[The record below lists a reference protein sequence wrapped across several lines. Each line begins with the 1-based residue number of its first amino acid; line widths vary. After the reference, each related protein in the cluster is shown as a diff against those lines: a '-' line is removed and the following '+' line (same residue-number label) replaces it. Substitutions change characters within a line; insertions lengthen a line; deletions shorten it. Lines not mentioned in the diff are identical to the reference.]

1 MNNEYIKIIQQLKD
15 GFQKNKG
22 RGYCY
27 LYNSIDPIPAVAD
40 IVISLKNKNPNR
52 TILIALEE
60 YKYKSA
66 YREYIINNGYDEELY
81 YKSIQFLSS
90 GYLRNNNKLRDVF
103 ISIGIH
109 DNLNELASHIEMHK
123 FALLIFT
130 KVIMNNAFIGKIN
143 EMLPLIPIKLD
154 NEKLLYK
161 KIYSPVKEYRHFVML
176 NDEDKELYDKYDKYI
191 KDSLAIFG
199 NLEQIERC
207 RTGNYETHSSALDE
221 CYKVAYNNGWS
232 SDLDKSLEYNQQIDE
247 MFNPVAIRE
256 RVNTIFNITN
266 GRKKLL
272 ADNDV
277 KLPEIKKIIDNN
289 YGKKILIIS
298 LRGEFCNRIV
308 KYLNTECEQKYN
320 ALGYHNELE
329 DSYLTDV
336 NGNIITWKSGKQKG
350 EPRVFKADY
359 LCSNNLAAF
368 QQGLTNILCIKGSS
382 KNELEIDVDIVIF
395 TTTLIDDIFKIKRRF
410 DKVKFVEPTII
421 HRIYCKDTSEE
432 KRILEEKPSNLI
444 EVCNDD
450 FEKNLFIDENSGDI
464 IL

>member
-1 MNNEYIKIIQQLKD
+1 M
-15 GFQKNKG
+15 
-22 RGYCY
+22 
-27 LYNSIDPIPAVAD
+27 
-40 IVISLKNKNPNR
+40 
-52 TILIALEE
+52 
-60 YKYKSA
+60 
-66 YREYIINNGYDEELY
+66 
-81 YKSIQFLSS
+81 
-90 GYLRNNNKLRDVF
+90 
-103 ISIGIH
+103 
-109 DNLNELASHIEMHK
+109 
-123 FALLIFT
+123 
-130 KVIMNNAFIGKIN
+130 
-143 EMLPLIPIKLD
+143 
-154 NEKLLYK
+154 
-161 KIYSPVKEYRHFVML
+161 
-176 NDEDKELYDKYDKYI
+176 
-191 KDSLAIFG
+191 
-199 NLEQIERC
+199 
-207 RTGNYETHSSALDE
+207 
-221 CYKVAYNNGWS
+221 
-232 SDLDKSLEYNQQIDE
+232 
-247 MFNPVAIRE
+247 
-256 RVNTIFNITN
+256 
-266 GRKKLL
+266 
-272 ADNDV
+272 
-277 KLPEIKKIIDNN
+277 
-289 YGKKILIIS
+289 
-298 LRGEFCNRIV
+298 
-308 KYLNTECEQKYN
+308 NTECEQKYN